1 MTAASVNQLL
11 GDVLNVMVEWCPF
24 LKGGNLVGRRRALLS
39 SEALE
44 GKQQQK
50 KKINKRAIRNGFM
63 RQSKA
68 SQPI

>member
-1 MTAASVNQLL
+1 MAVTAASVNHLL

-44 GKQQQK
+44 GKQKKNQK
-50 KKINKRAIRNGFM
+50 QKGN
-63 RQSKA
+63 
-68 SQPI
+68 

>member
-1 MTAASVNQLL
+1 MTAASVNHLL

-44 GKQQQK
+44 GKQK